1 MKKRAFAIAV
11 IVICLS
17 ILATTT
23 LAYYTTADVTRNV
36 ITSSGIAIQI
46 EEVDADGNPYPVKP
60 VLIMPSEEVDK
71 VVKVCNVQRDSFIRA
86 KIDVAIK
93 KDGKPTDL
101 DPSVVAITL
110 GSEKWLTK
118 EGDSQWL
125 YYDKLMGYDE
135 YTEELMTK
143 VSFSG
148 PGMTN
153 EYQGCTIEVTITAQ
167 AVQADNNKT
176 TVLEALGWPGDP
188 LPASAET

>member
-1 MKKRAFAIAV
+1 MKKRAFAVAV

-46 EEVDADGNPYPVKP
+46 EEVDADGNPYPMGSM
-60 VLIMPSEEVDK
+60 LIMPSQEVDK

-86 KIDVAIK
+86 KIDVVIK

>member
-188 LPASAET
+188 LPTPDET